1 MTINNS
7 SVEVRFLNI
16 KDLLTDRDQYIIPMY
31 QRNYAWGIVEIETLI
46 KDIIDAYNRD
56 PNLTYYLG
64 TLVVF
69 EKSNTS
75 QALFEVIDGQQ
86 RLTTLTLM
94 AIYLHHNHRQYCHSY
109 LEHFNQT
116 NLHFESRPHSD
127 YTLSLLYNHESARFA
142 QDASMNQ
149 SIIDGYDIL
158 TKTMAHIFDGNNEVI
173 SINEFCTFLFD
184 KVEIARVPVPQ
195 ETDLNHY
202 FEVMNNR
209 GEQLEKH
216 EIIKARLLSAIS
228 SDTSADTNQTQHCKS
243 LLDLIWNICSRMNK
257 YVQYGFTTN
266 LRKKIFSSDWA
277 HFEPKDFSD
286 LLDFYIEDC
295 NEQDAKNNKNNSKA
309 TSGVSSQGS
318 ISLNDILFNN
328 VVAIPPNPAKKNKG
342 DEDDETY
349 YSLIDFSNFLLQVL
363 RVHVTQNPTGNLANN
378 LIDNPKNEIVSL
390 DDKQLLIEF
399 DNHLIGSKVTNKV
412 TKIEEFI
419 HTLLKS
425 KFLFDQY
432 IIKRNTEAKKG
443 YWTLEQLIN
452 EASGPSYKQNMPKDS
467 TRPDLNASLVTLQSA
482 FHVSAPT
489 LNSKYWLNACLQYLY
504 LMFDKREQGI
514 DGKQFLNFLDGLA
527 KAYML
532 RRYIAQSDRTKP
544 NNIVNDY
551 FQEFRRHINDN
562 SETTLSNPS
571 LSFQT
576 IELEKLS
583 QQLRY
588 PHVNVFVFNYLDYLI
603 WLNGNIKS
611 EDKKKFRPS
620 TQGSI
625 EHFIPQNPIHKIEKI
640 DHSID
645 IHRFGNLCLIN
656 RGLNSRVSNHQPLAK
671 KEYYDESF
679 KNHIDS
685 LKLYKMIETLEDH
698 KNEWNIDAITKHENE
713 MFGIFE
719 DALGIKTKEKNNE

>member
-1 MTINNS
+1 MNNS
-7 SVEVRFLNI
+7 SVKVRSLPI
-16 KDLLTDRDQYIIPMY
+16 KKLLTNGNQYVIPMY
-31 QRNYAWGIVEIETLI
+31 QRNYAWGTVEIETLI
-46 KDIIDAYNRD
+46 KDVIDAYNRD
-56 PNLTYYLG
+56 PSLTYYLG

-69 EKSNTS
+69 EKPNSS

-86 RLTTLTLM
+86 RLTTLTLL
-94 AIYLHHNHRQYCHSY
+94 AIYLHHNHHQYCHSY
-109 LEHFNQT
+109 LEYFNQP
-116 NLHFESRPHSD
+116 NLHFESRPHSA
-127 YTLSLLYNHESARFA
+127 YTLSLLYNDESARFV

-158 TKTMAHIFDGNNEVI
+158 TKTMTHLFDGNNEVI
-173 SINEFCTFLFD
+173 SIKEFCAFLFE
-184 KVEIARVPVPQ
+184 KVEIVRVPVPQ

-216 EIIKARLLSAIS
+216 EIIKARLLSEIS
-228 SDTSADTNQTQHCKS
+228 SDDSTDTERTQHYKS
-243 LLDLIWNICSRMNK
+243 LLNLIWNTCSRMDK
-257 YVQYGFTTN
+257 YVQYGFTTDI
-266 LRKKIFSSDWA
+266 RKKIFSSDWA
-277 HFEPKDFSD
+277 YFEPKKFSE
-286 LLDFYIEDC
+286 LLKIYTQDC
-295 NEQDAKNNKNNSKA
+295 NEQAAKKSKDNSKTPSEKVEA
-309 TSGVSSQGS
+309 QNIV
-318 ISLNDILFNN
+318 SLNDILFNDT
-328 VVAIPPNPAKKNKG
+328 VDIPTNPAKKNKG
-342 DEDDETY
+342 DEDNETY
-349 YSLIDFSNFLLQVL
+349 YSLIDFPNFLLQVL
-363 RVHVTQNPTGNLANN
+363 RVHVTQNLTENPRNN
-378 LIDNPKNEIVSL
+378 IVSL

-399 DNHLIGSKVTNKV
+399 DSYLIGCKVTDKV
-412 TKIEEFI
+412 AKIEQFLY
-419 HTLLKS
+419 TLLKS
-425 KFLFDQY
+425 RFLFDQY

-467 TRPDLNASLVTLQSA
+467 TGLDLNASLVTLQSV

-504 LMFDKREQGI
+504 LMFDQREQGI
-514 DGKQFLNFLDGLA
+514 DGKAFLSYLDGLA

-551 FQEFRRHINDN
+551 FQEFSRHINDN

-625 EHFIPQNPIHKIEKI
+625 EHFIPQTPIHKIEKV

-719 DALGIKTKEKNNE
+719 DALGIKIKEKNNE

>member
-1 MTINNS
+1 MT
-7 SVEVRFLNI
+7 
-16 KDLLTDRDQYIIPMY
+16 Q
-31 QRNYAWGIVEIETLI
+31 
-46 KDIIDAYNRD
+46 
-56 PNLTYYLG
+56 NLT
-64 TLVVF
+64 
-69 EKSNTS
+69 ENP
-75 QALFEVIDGQQ
+75 
-86 RLTTLTLM
+86 R
-94 AIYLHHNHRQYCHSY
+94 
-109 LEHFNQT
+109 
-116 NLHFESRPHSD
+116 
-127 YTLSLLYNHESARFA
+127 
-142 QDASMNQ
+142 
-149 SIIDGYDIL
+149 
-158 TKTMAHIFDGNNEVI
+158 NN
-173 SINEFCTFLFD
+173 
-184 KVEIARVPVPQ
+184 
-195 ETDLNHY
+195 
-202 FEVMNNR
+202 
-209 GEQLEKH
+209 
-216 EIIKARLLSAIS
+216 
-228 SDTSADTNQTQHCKS
+228 
-243 LLDLIWNICSRMNK
+243 
-257 YVQYGFTTN
+257 
-266 LRKKIFSSDWA
+266 
-277 HFEPKDFSD
+277 
-286 LLDFYIEDC
+286 
-295 NEQDAKNNKNNSKA
+295 
-309 TSGVSSQGS
+309 
-318 ISLNDILFNN
+318 
-328 VVAIPPNPAKKNKG
+328 
-342 DEDDETY
+342 
-349 YSLIDFSNFLLQVL
+349 
-363 RVHVTQNPTGNLANN
+363 
-378 LIDNPKNEIVSL
+378 IVSL

-399 DNHLIGSKVTNKV
+399 DSYLIGCKVTDKV
-412 TKIEEFI
+412 AKIEQFLY
-419 HTLLKS
+419 TLLKS
-425 KFLFDQY
+425 RFLFDQY

-467 TRPDLNASLVTLQSA
+467 TGLDLNASLVTLQSV

-504 LMFDKREQGI
+504 LMFDQREQGI
-514 DGKQFLNFLDGLA
+514 DGKAFLSYLDGLA

-551 FQEFRRHINDN
+551 FQEFSRHINDN

-625 EHFIPQNPIHKIEKI
+625 EHFIPQTPIHKIEKV

-698 KNEWNIDAITKHENE
+698 KNEWNIEAITKHENE

-719 DALGIKTKEKNNE
+719 DALGIKIKEKNNE

>member
-1 MTINNS
+1 MNNS
-7 SVEVRFLNI
+7 SVEVSSLPI
-16 KDLLTDRDQYIIPMY
+16 KDLLTNGDKYVIPMY
-31 QRNYAWGIVEIETLI
+31 QRNYAWGTVEIETLI

-69 EKSNTS
+69 EKSTTS
-75 QALFEVIDGQQ
+75 QSLFEVIDGQQ
-86 RLTTLTLM
+86 RLTTLTLL

-109 LEHFNQT
+109 LEHFNQP
-116 NLHFESRPHSD
+116 NLSFESRPHSA
-127 YTLSLLYNHESARFA
+127 YTLSLLYNDDSARFTK
-142 QDASMNQ
+142 DTSINQ

-158 TKTMAHIFDGNNEVI
+158 TKTMKHLFDGNNEVI
-173 SINEFCTFLFD
+173 PINDFCTFLFNE
-184 KVEIARVPVPQ
+184 VEIARVPVPQ

-228 SDTSADTNQTQHCKS
+228 SDTSADTTQIQHCKS
-243 LLDLIWNICSRMNK
+243 LLDLIWNTCSHMNK
-257 YVQYGFTTN
+257 YVQYGFTTD

-286 LLDFYIEDC
+286 LLDFYIQDC
-295 NEQDAKNNKNNSKA
+295 NEQTTKKSKD
-309 TSGVSSQGS
+309 SSKTASEVEAQNI
-318 ISLNDILFNN
+318 ISLSDILFNN
-328 VVAIPPNPAKKNKG
+328 DIAIPPNPAKKNKG

-349 YSLIDFSNFLLQVL
+349 YSLIDFPNFLLQVL
-363 RVHVTQNPTGNLANN
+363 RVHVTQNLTGNLA
-378 LIDNPKNEIVSL
+378 DNPQNDIVSL

-412 TKIEEFI
+412 TKIEQFLY
-419 HTLLKS
+419 TLLKA

-489 LNSKYWLNACLQYLY
+489 LNSKYWLNACLQYFY
-504 LMFDKREQGI
+504 LMFDEREQGI
-514 DGKQFLNFLDGLA
+514 DGEQFLSYLDGLA

-532 RRYIAQSDRTKP
+532 KRYIAQSERTTP
-544 NNIVNDY
+544 NSIVNDY

-562 SETTLSNPS
+562 SETTLSSPS
-571 LSFQT
+571 LSPQI

-588 PHVNVFVFNYLDYLI
+588 PYINVFVFNYLDYLI
-603 WLNGNIKS
+603 WLKGNIKS

-625 EHFIPQNPIHKIEKI
+625 EHFIPQTPIHKIEKVDHNI
-640 DHSID
+640 DD

-685 LKLYKMIETLEDH
+685 LKLYKMIETLEKHND
-698 KNEWNIDAITKHENE
+698 EWNLEAITEHENE
-713 MFGIFE
+713 MFGILE
-719 DALGIKTKEKNNE
+719 EALGIEIKETSHE

>member
-1 MTINNS
+1 MTVNNS
-7 SVEVRFLNI
+7 SVEVSSLNI
-16 KDLLTDRDQYIIPMY
+16 KDLLTDGDQYVIPMY
-31 QRNYAWGIVEIETLI
+31 QRNYAWGTVEIETLI

-56 PNLTYYLG
+56 SSLTYYLG

-69 EKSNTS
+69 EIPDNS

-86 RLTTLTLM
+86 RLTTLTLL
-94 AIYLHHNHRQYCHSY
+94 AIYLHHHHKYCHSY
-109 LEHFNQT
+109 LEHFNQP
-116 NLHFESRPHSD
+116 NLHFESRPHSA
-127 YTLSLLYNHESARFA
+127 YTLSLLYNDESARFV

-158 TKTMAHIFDGNNEVI
+158 TKTMTHLFDRNNEVI

-228 SDTSADTNQTQHCKS
+228 SDDSTDTERTQHCKS
-243 LLDLIWNICSRMNK
+243 LLNFIWDTCSRMDK
-257 YVQYGFTTN
+257 YVQYGFTTD
-266 LRKKIFSSDWA
+266 LRKKVFSSDWA
-277 HFEPKDFSD
+277 HFEPKKFSE
-286 LLDFYIEDC
+286 LLKIYTQDC
-295 NEQDAKNNKNNSKA
+295 NEQASKKSKDNSKTPSEKVKA
-309 TSGVSSQGS
+309 QNI
-318 ISLNDILFNN
+318 ISLNDILFNDT
-328 VVAIPPNPAKKNKG
+328 VDIPTNPAKKNKG

-349 YSLIDFSNFLLQVL
+349 YSLIDFPNFLLQVL
-363 RVHVTQNPTGNLANN
+363 RVHVTQNPTGNLT
-378 LIDNPKNEIVSL
+378 DNPQNDIVSL

-399 DNHLIGSKVTNKV
+399 NNHLIGSKVTNKV
-412 TKIEEFI
+412 TKIEHFLY
-419 HTLLKS
+419 TLLKS

-432 IIKRNTEAKKG
+432 IIKRNTESKKG

-467 TRPDLNASLVTLQSA
+467 TGPDLNASLVTLQSA

-514 DGKQFLNFLDGLA
+514 DGKAFLSYLDELA

-544 NNIVNDY
+544 NNIVKDY
-551 FQEFRRHINDN
+551 FQEFRRHIHDN
-562 SETTLSNPS
+562 SETTLSSPS
-571 LSFQT
+571 LLPQI
-576 IELEKLS
+576 IEFEKLS

-588 PHVNVFVFNYLDYLI
+588 PHVNIFVFNYLDYLI
-603 WLNGNIKS
+603 WLNSNVESG
-611 EDKKKFRPS
+611 DKKKFRPS

-625 EHFIPQNPIHKIEKI
+625 EHFLPQTPIHKDEKI
-640 DHSID
+640 DDRID

-656 RGLNSRVSNHQPLAK
+656 RSLNSRVSNHQPLAK
-671 KEYYDESF
+671 KEHYDESF
-679 KNHIDS
+679 KSHIDS
-685 LKLYKMIETLEDH
+685 LKLYKMIKVFNPKDH
-698 KNEWNIDAITKHENE
+698 QYQWGYDQIIEHENE
-713 MFGIFE
+713 MLRLFE
-719 DALGIKTKEKNNE
+719 DALNLKIEGLEKNE

>member
-1 MTINNS
+1 MNNS
-7 SVEVRFLNI
+7 SVKVSSLPI
-16 KDLLTDRDQYIIPMY
+16 KKLLTNGDQYVIPMY
-31 QRNYAWGIVEIETLI
+31 QRNYAWGTVEIETLI

-56 PNLTYYLG
+56 PSLTYYLG

-69 EKSNTS
+69 EKPNSS

-86 RLTTLTLM
+86 RLTTLTLL
-94 AIYLHHNHRQYCHSY
+94 AIYLHQNHHQYCHSY
-109 LEHFNQT
+109 LEHFNQP
-116 NLHFESRPHSD
+116 NLYFESRPHSAS
-127 YTLSLLYNHESARFA
+127 TLSLLYNDESARFV

-158 TKTMAHIFDGNNEVI
+158 TKTMTHLFDGNNEVI

-228 SDTSADTNQTQHCKS
+228 SDTSADTKQTQYCKS
-243 LLDLIWNICSRMNK
+243 LLDLIWNTCSRMNK
-257 YVQYGFTTN
+257 YVQYGFTTD

-277 HFEPKDFSD
+277 HFEPKDFFD
-286 LLDFYIEDC
+286 LLGFYIQDC
-295 NEQDAKNNKNNSKA
+295 NEQDAKNNSKA
-309 TSGVSSQGS
+309 TSGVSSQCS
-318 ISLNDILFNN
+318 VSLNDILFKDDIT
-328 VVAIPPNPAKKNKG
+328 IPANPAKKNKG
-342 DEDDETY
+342 DEEDETY
-349 YSLIDFSNFLLQVL
+349 YSLIDFPNFLLQVL
-363 RVHVTQNPTGNLANN
+363 RVHVTQNLT
-378 LIDNPKNEIVSL
+378 DNPQNDIISL

-399 DNHLIGSKVTNKV
+399 DNHLIGSKVTDKV
-412 TKIEEFI
+412 AKIEQFLY
-419 HTLLKS
+419 TLLKS

-432 IIKRNTEAKKG
+432 IIKHNTEAKKG

-452 EASGPSYKQNMPKDS
+452 EASGPSYKQNMSKDS
-467 TRPDLNASLVTLQSA
+467 TGPDLNASLVTLQSA

-514 DGKQFLNFLDGLA
+514 DGKQFLSYLDGLA
-527 KAYML
+527 RAYML

-551 FQEFRRHINDN
+551 FQEFRQHINDN
-562 SETTLSNPS
+562 SERTLSSPS
-571 LSFQT
+571 LSPQT
-576 IELEKLS
+576 IELEKLP

-603 WLNGNIKS
+603 WLKGNIKS
-611 EDKKKFRPS
+611 DDKKKFRPS

-625 EHFIPQNPIHKIEKI
+625 EHFIPQTPIHKDEKV
-640 DHSID
+640 DD
-645 IHRFGNLCLIN
+645 RRYIHRFGNLCLIN
-656 RGLNSRVSNHQPLAK
+656 RGLNSRVSNHKPLAK
-671 KEYYDESF
+671 KEHYDESF

-685 LKLYKMIETLEDH
+685 LKLYKMIETLEQHND
-698 KNEWNIDAITKHENE
+698 EWNIDAITEHETE
-713 MFGIFE
+713 MFSLLE
-719 DALGIKTKEKNNE
+719 DALDIKIRDNNNE

>member
-1 MTINNS
+1 MNNS
-7 SVEVRFLNI
+7 SVKVNSLPI
-16 KDLLTDRDQYIIPMY
+16 KKLLTNGDQYVIPMY
-31 QRNYAWGIVEIETLI
+31 QRNYAWGTVEIETLI

-56 PNLTYYLG
+56 PSLTYYLG

-69 EKSNTS
+69 EKTNSS

-86 RLTTLTLM
+86 RLTTLTLL

-109 LEHFNQT
+109 LENFNQP
-116 NLHFESRPHSD
+116 NVHFESRPHSD
-127 YTLSLLYNHESARFA
+127 YTLSLLYNDESARFV
-142 QDASMNQ
+142 QDTSMNQ
-149 SIIDGYDIL
+149 SIMDGYDVL
-158 TKTMAHIFDGNNEVI
+158 TKTMTHLFDGNNEVI
-173 SINEFCTFLFD
+173 SINEFCIFLFD

-228 SDTSADTNQTQHCKS
+228 SDNSTDTKQTQHCKS
-243 LLDLIWNICSRMNK
+243 LLDLIWHTCSRMNK
-257 YVQYGFTTN
+257 YVQYGFTTD
-266 LRKKIFSSDWA
+266 LRKKVFSSDWA
-277 HFEPKDFSD
+277 HFEPKDFSN
-286 LLDFYIEDC
+286 LLELYIQDC
-295 NEQDAKNNKNNSKA
+295 NEQAAKKNKDSSKT
-309 TSGVSSQGS
+309 TSEVEAQNI
-318 ISLNDILFNN
+318 ISLNDVLFNDAI
-328 VVAIPPNPAKKNKG
+328 AIPPNPAKKNKG

-349 YSLIDFSNFLLQVL
+349 YSLIDFPNFLLQVL
-363 RVHVTQNPTGNLANN
+363 RVHVTQNPTGNLA
-378 LIDNPKNEIVSL
+378 DNPQNDIVSL

-412 TKIEEFI
+412 TKIEQFLY
-419 HTLLKS
+419 TLLKS

-467 TRPDLNASLVTLQSA
+467 TGPDLNASLVTLQNA

-504 LMFDKREQGI
+504 LVFDKREQGI
-514 DGKQFLNFLDGLA
+514 DGKAFLSYLDGLA

-551 FQEFRRHINDN
+551 FQEFHHHINDN
-562 SETTLSNPS
+562 SKTTLSSPS
-571 LSFQT
+571 LSPQT

-588 PHVNVFVFNYLDYLI
+588 PYVNVFVFNYLDYLI
-603 WLNGNIKS
+603 WLQGNIKS

-625 EHFIPQNPIHKIEKI
+625 EHFIPQTPIHKIEKV

-645 IHRFGNLCLIN
+645 IHSFGNLCLIN
-656 RGLNSRVSNHQPLAK
+656 RSLNSRVSNHQPLAK

-685 LKLYKMIETLEDH
+685 LKLYKMIETLEKHND
-698 KNEWNIDAITKHENE
+698 EWNIDAITEHETE
-713 MFGIFE
+713 MLELFE
-719 DALGIKTKEKNNE
+719 DALGIKIKENNNE

>member
-1 MTINNS
+1 MNNS
-7 SVEVRFLNI
+7 SVKVSSLPI
-16 KDLLTDRDQYIIPMY
+16 KKLLTNGDQYVIPMY
-31 QRNYAWGIVEIETLI
+31 QRNYAWGTVEIETLI

-86 RLTTLTLM
+86 RLTTLTLL
-94 AIYLHHNHRQYCHSY
+94 AIYLHHNHHQYCHSY
-109 LEHFNQT
+109 LEQFNQT
-116 NLHFESRPHSD
+116 NLYFESRPHSD
-127 YTLSLLYNHESARFA
+127 YTLSLLYNRESARFA

-158 TKTMAHIFDGNNEVI
+158 TKTMTYLFNGNNEVT
-173 SINEFCTFLFD
+173 SINEFCTFLFN

-228 SDTSADTNQTQHCKS
+228 SDTSADTKQIQHCKS
-243 LLDLIWNICSRMNK
+243 LLDLIWNTCSRMNK
-257 YVQYGFTTN
+257 YVQYGFTTD

-277 HFEPKDFSD
+277 HFEPKYFSD
-286 LLDFYIEDC
+286 LLDFYIQDC
-295 NEQDAKNNKNNSKA
+295 NEQAAKKSKDNSKTA
-309 TSGVSSQGS
+309 SEKVEAQNI
-318 ISLNDILFNN
+318 ISLNDILFNDT
-328 VVAIPPNPAKKNKG
+328 VDIPTNPAKKNKG

-349 YSLIDFSNFLLQVL
+349 YSLIDFPNFLLQVL
-363 RVHVTQNPTGNLANN
+363 RVHVTQNLT
-378 LIDNPKNEIVSL
+378 DNPQNDIVSL

-412 TKIEEFI
+412 AKIEQFLY
-419 HTLLKS
+419 TLLKS

-432 IIKRNTEAKKG
+432 IIKRNTESKKG
-443 YWTLEQLIN
+443 YWTLEQLNN

-467 TRPDLNASLVTLQSA
+467 TGPDLNASLVTLQSA

-504 LMFDKREQGI
+504 LTFDKREQGI
-514 DGKQFLNFLDGLA
+514 DGKAFLSYLDGLA

-551 FQEFRRHINDN
+551 FQEFSRHINDN
-562 SETTLSNPS
+562 SEMTLSSQS
-571 LSFQT
+571 LSPRT
-576 IELEKLS
+576 IEFEKLS

-603 WLNGNIKS
+603 WLSGNVES
-611 EDKKKFRPS
+611 GDKKKFRPS

-625 EHFIPQNPIHKIEKI
+625 EHFLPQTPIHKDEKI
-640 DHSID
+640 DDRID

-656 RGLNSRVSNHQPLAK
+656 RSLNSRVSNHQPLAK
-671 KEYYDESF
+671 KEHYDESF
-679 KNHIDS
+679 KSHIDS
-685 LKLYKMIETLEDH
+685 LKLYKMIKVFNPKDNQYQWGYDQIIE
-698 KNEWNIDAITKHENE
+698 HENE
-713 MFGIFE
+713 MLRLFE
-719 DALGIKTKEKNNE
+719 GALNLKIEGR

>member
-1 MTINNS
+1 MNNS
-7 SVEVRFLNI
+7 SVKVRSLPI
-16 KDLLTDRDQYIIPMY
+16 KKLLTNGNQYVIPMY
-31 QRNYAWGIVEIETLI
+31 QRNYAWGTVEIETLI
-46 KDIIDAYNRD
+46 KDVIDAYNRD
-56 PNLTYYLG
+56 PSLTYYLG

-69 EKSNTS
+69 EKPNSS

-86 RLTTLTLM
+86 RLTTLTLL
-94 AIYLHHNHRQYCHSY
+94 AIYLHHNHHQYCHSY
-109 LEHFNQT
+109 LEYFNQP
-116 NLHFESRPHSD
+116 NLHFESRPHSA
-127 YTLSLLYNHESARFA
+127 YTLSLLYNDESARFV

-158 TKTMAHIFDGNNEVI
+158 TKTMTHLFDGNNEVI
-173 SINEFCTFLFD
+173 SIKEFCAFLFE
-184 KVEIARVPVPQ
+184 KVEIVRVPVPQ

-228 SDTSADTNQTQHCKS
+228 SDDSTDTERTQHYKS
-243 LLDLIWNICSRMNK
+243 LLNLIWNTCSHMDK
-257 YVQYGFTTN
+257 YVQYGFTTDI
-266 LRKKIFSSDWA
+266 RKKIFSSDWA
-277 HFEPKDFSD
+277 YFEPKKFSE
-286 LLDFYIEDC
+286 LLKIYTQDC
-295 NEQDAKNNKNNSKA
+295 NEQAAKKSKDNSKTPSEKVEA
-309 TSGVSSQGS
+309 QNIV
-318 ISLNDILFNN
+318 SLNDILFNDT
-328 VVAIPPNPAKKNKG
+328 VDIPTNPAKKNKG
-342 DEDDETY
+342 DEDNETY
-349 YSLIDFSNFLLQVL
+349 YSLIDFPNFLLQVL
-363 RVHVTQNPTGNLANN
+363 RVHVTQNLTENPRNN
-378 LIDNPKNEIVSL
+378 IVSL

-399 DNHLIGSKVTNKV
+399 DSYLIGCKVTDKV
-412 TKIEEFI
+412 AKIEQFLY
-419 HTLLKS
+419 TLLKS
-425 KFLFDQY
+425 RFLFDQY

-467 TRPDLNASLVTLQSA
+467 TGPDLNASLVTLQSV

-504 LMFDKREQGI
+504 LMFDQREQGI
-514 DGKQFLNFLDGLA
+514 DGKAFLSYLDGLA

-551 FQEFRRHINDN
+551 FQEFSRHINDN

-625 EHFIPQNPIHKIEKI
+625 EHFIPQTPIHKIEKV

-719 DALGIKTKEKNNE
+719 DALGIKIKEKNNE

>member
-1 MTINNS
+1 MNNS
-7 SVEVRFLNI
+7 SVEVNSLNI
-16 KDLLTDRDQYIIPMY
+16 KDLLTNGDKYVIPMY
-31 QRNYAWGIVEIETLI
+31 QRNYAWSTVEIETLI

-69 EKSNTS
+69 EKSTTS
-75 QALFEVIDGQQ
+75 QSLFEVIDGQQ
-86 RLTTLTLM
+86 RLTTLTIL

-109 LEHFNQT
+109 LEHFNQP
-116 NLHFESRPHSD
+116 NLSFESRPHSD
-127 YTLSLLYNHESARFA
+127 YTLSLLYNDDSARFTE
-142 QDASMNQ
+142 DTSINQ

-158 TKTMAHIFDGNNEVI
+158 TKTMTHLFDGNNEVI
-173 SINEFCTFLFD
+173 FINDFCTFLFD

-228 SDTSADTNQTQHCKS
+228 SDTSADTKQTQHCKS
-243 LLDLIWNICSRMNK
+243 LLDLIWNTCSHMNK
-257 YVQYGFTTN
+257 YVQYGFTTD
-266 LRKKIFSSDWA
+266 LRKKVFSSDWA
-277 HFEPKDFSD
+277 NFEPKDFSD
-286 LLDFYIEDC
+286 LLNFYVQDC
-295 NEQDAKNNKNNSKA
+295 NEQTTKKSKD
-309 TSGVSSQGS
+309 SSKTASEVEAQNI
-318 ISLNDILFNN
+318 ISLSDILFNN
-328 VVAIPPNPAKKNKG
+328 DIATPPNPAKKDKG

-349 YSLIDFSNFLLQVL
+349 YSLIDFPNFLLQAL
-363 RVHVTQNPTGNLANN
+363 RVHVTQNLA
-378 LIDNPKNEIVSL
+378 DNPQNDIVSL

-399 DNHLIGSKVTNKV
+399 DNHLIGSKVTNKI
-412 TKIEEFI
+412 TNIEQFLY
-419 HTLLKS
+419 TLLKA

-514 DGKQFLNFLDGLA
+514 DGKAFLSYLDGLA

-532 RRYIAQSDRTKP
+532 KRYITQSARINP

-551 FQEFRRHINDN
+551 FQEFNRHINDD
-562 SETTLSNPS
+562 SETTLSSPS
-571 LSFQT
+571 LSPQT
-576 IELEKLS
+576 IELQKLS
-583 QQLRY
+583 KQLRY

-603 WLNGNIKS
+603 WLKGNIKS

-625 EHFIPQNPIHKIEKI
+625 EHFIPQTPIHKDEKI
-640 DHSID
+640 DDRID

-656 RGLNSRVSNHQPLAK
+656 RSLNSRVSNYLPLSK
-671 KEYYDESF
+671 KEHYDESF
-679 KNHIDS
+679 KSHIDS
-685 LKLYKMIETLEDH
+685 LKLYKMLEVFRSDENQYQWGYDQITEHETEMLRLFEAALNLKIKGL
-698 KNEWNIDAITKHENE
+698 KNHE
-713 MFGIFE
+713 
-719 DALGIKTKEKNNE
+719 

>member
-1 MTINNS
+1 MNNS
-7 SVEVRFLNI
+7 SVEVSSLPI
-16 KDLLTDRDQYIIPMY
+16 KDLLTNGDKYVIPMY
-31 QRNYAWGIVEIETLI
+31 QRNYAWGTVEIETLI

-69 EKSNTS
+69 EKSTTS
-75 QALFEVIDGQQ
+75 QSLFEVIDGQQ
-86 RLTTLTLM
+86 RLTTLTLL

-109 LEHFNQT
+109 LEHFNQP
-116 NLHFESRPHSD
+116 NLSFESRPHSA
-127 YTLSLLYNHESARFA
+127 YTLSLLYNDDSARFTK
-142 QDASMNQ
+142 DTSINQ

-158 TKTMAHIFDGNNEVI
+158 TKTMKHLFDGNNEVI
-173 SINEFCTFLFD
+173 PINDFYTFLFD
-184 KVEIARVPVPQ
+184 EVEIARVPVPQ

-228 SDTSADTNQTQHCKS
+228 SDTSADTTQIQHCKS
-243 LLDLIWNICSRMNK
+243 LLDLIWNTCSHMNK
-257 YVQYGFTTN
+257 YVQYGFTTDI
-266 LRKKIFSSDWA
+266 RKNIFSSDWA
-277 HFEPKDFSD
+277 YFEPKKFSE
-286 LLDFYIEDC
+286 LLKIYTQDC
-295 NEQDAKNNKNNSKA
+295 NEQAAKKSKDNSKTPSEKVEA
-309 TSGVSSQGS
+309 QNIV
-318 ISLNDILFNN
+318 SLNDILFNDT
-328 VVAIPPNPAKKNKG
+328 VDIPTNPAKKNKG
-342 DEDDETY
+342 DEDNETY
-349 YSLIDFSNFLLQVL
+349 YSLIDFPNFLLQVL
-363 RVHVTQNPTGNLANN
+363 RVNVTQNLTENPRNN
-378 LIDNPKNEIVSL
+378 IVSL

-399 DNHLIGSKVTNKV
+399 DSYLIGCKVTDKV
-412 TKIEEFI
+412 AKIEQFLY
-419 HTLLKS
+419 TLLKS
-425 KFLFDQY
+425 RFLFDQY

-467 TRPDLNASLVTLQSA
+467 TGLDLNASLVTLQSV

-504 LMFDKREQGI
+504 LMFDQREQGI
-514 DGKQFLNFLDGLA
+514 DGKAFLSYLDGLA

-551 FQEFRRHINDN
+551 FQEFSRHINDN

-625 EHFIPQNPIHKIEKI
+625 EHFIPQTPIHKIEKF

-719 DALGIKTKEKNNE
+719 DALGIKIKEKNNE